1 MGFPLMGFLMMDL
14 KFIIRNNLMKIYG
27 GRIAENVFY
36 YSEKSR

>member
-27 GRIAENVFY
+27 GRIAGNLFM
-36 YSEKSR
+36 